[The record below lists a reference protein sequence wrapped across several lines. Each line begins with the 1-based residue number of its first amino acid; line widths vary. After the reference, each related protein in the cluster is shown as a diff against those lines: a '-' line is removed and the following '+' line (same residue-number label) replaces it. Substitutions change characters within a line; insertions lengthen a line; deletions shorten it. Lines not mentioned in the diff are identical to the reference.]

1 MRSSIIKRLALI
13 ASVPAT
19 LFVMVALASAPAE
32 AAAAAPASAAVLQ
45 ADIVAQTNVQRAAH
59 GCRPL
64 VVNAQLTTAAAG
76 QSAFMARSGAFSHMG
91 AAGSSFVTRIQAT
104 GYTRAL
110 SENIAFGFR
119 SGADVVNAWMTSPE
133 HRANLL
139 NCKAVTVGVG
149 AVYGASGTPY
159 YTQDFGY

>member
-19 LFVMVALASAPAE
+19 LFVMIAFASAPAE
-32 AAAAAPASAAVLQ
+32 AAAATPTTLQ
-45 ADIVAQTNVQRAAH
+45 ADIVTLSNAQRVAH
-59 GCRPL
+59 GCSPL
-64 VVNAQLTTAAAG
+64 TVNAQLTSAATV
-76 QSAFMARSGAFSHMG
+76 QSAFMAQSSTFSHIG
-91 AAGSSFVTRIQAT
+91 AAGSSFVNRIQAT
-104 GYTRAL
+104 GFTRPLA
-110 SENIAFGFR
+110 ENIAYGFR
-119 SGADVVNAWMTSPE
+119 SGADVVNAWMASPE

-139 NCKAVTVGVG
+139 NCKAVTVGVS